1 MDRFNPKPTIL
12 ITGATGAVGYGISLR
27 LLYQLSQP
35 FQSDLSAP
43 YHHQPQNQGQKH
55 KDSGEDEEYQSI
67 YGTPNGLTLLI
78 GCRSQNKFNST
89 RIELENALRKLI
101 GSESKE
107 DREEQMYSY
116 IDRQT
121 GQVETMSFNE
131 YRSHWLNN
139 LSIDWIPLD
148 LFNAHSVI
156 EAVEIINH
164 RYGYLTHLLLNAGGG
179 PFIGIDWLALIKA
192 FLSDFLNALTYPD
205 YLIQSNEVKET
216 VDKVPETW
224 QLNVLSHY
232 ILARESLP
240 LLAKGKKRTGCVSRM
255 IWTGSLDGQPNFI
268 DRQDLEGHKSTSNA
282 YQSSK
287 YQSEL
292 IAQGFQDIII
302 KHGLE
307 SSVISLLAHPGVVAG
322 NMFLPII
329 GVVMDTLMR
338 WVFYFARL
346 ILGSTDHV
354 ISGYLA
360 GIVWT
365 KLSLTTDQMIINS
378 IEPRKTGTLLAKV
391 KDHDN
396 RLRRFGAQVDRW
408 GNPYI
413 ALQVWDPHLKE
424 TTQRIDDQRL
434 LIDYCDRKAD
444 ALMRFWASSS
454 S

>member
-240 LLAKGKKRTGCVSRM
+240 LLAKGKREPDV
-255 IWTGSLDGQPNFI
+255 
-268 DRQDLEGHKSTSNA
+268 
-282 YQSSK
+282 
-287 YQSEL
+287 
-292 IAQGFQDIII
+292 
-302 KHGLE
+302 
-307 SSVISLLAHPGVVAG
+307 LLAHPGVVAG

-354 ISGYLA
+354 ITGYLA

-413 ALQVWDPHLKE
+413 ALQIWDPHLKE